1 MSYIYLLPIGQ
12 IDQKILGDL
21 QNDLE
26 KHLGLPCRP
35 VEVPLAPPA
44 QALNPTRGQYLA
56 DRILMKTR
64 TIRQKNALRVLGLT
78 DVDLYAPGLNFVFG
92 QAEVG
97 GTNCLISI
105 ARLDPPF
112 YGDRPNA
119 ALLRQRTLKEA
130 VHELG
135 HTFGLG
141 HCPDPLCV
149 MHFSN
154 SLADTDYKRADFC
167 KRCQRV
173 IEKTW
178 HKYSKT
184 KD

>member
-12 IDQKILGDL
+12 IHQKILADL

-26 KHLGLPCRP
+26 KHLGLPCRLA
-35 VEVPLAPPA
+35 EVALGHPTY
-44 QALNPTRGQYLA
+44 ALNPTRDQYLA
-56 DRILMKTR
+56 GKILGKMR
-64 TIRQKNALRVLGLT
+64 TIRQKDTLRILGVT

-92 QAEVG
+92 QAEAG

-105 ARLDPPF
+105 ARLNPLF
-112 YGDRPNA
+112 YGDKPNP

-130 VHELG
+130 IHELG

-141 HCPDPLCV
+141 HCPEPLCV

-154 SLADTDYKRADFC
+154 RLVDTDYKRVDFC
-167 KRCQRV
+167 KSCHKV
-173 IEKTW
+173 IEKHGTN
-178 HKYSKT
+178 T
-184 KD
+184 